1 MALAMTVALTVCLTQ
16 APAPDPILDL
26 DVKERGKGYTL
37 VQLGTDLWYLLI
49 YLLCLSASYFRFL
62 TT

>member
-26 DVKERGKGYTL
+26 DVKERGQGL
-37 VQLGTDLWYLLI
+37 HIG
-49 YLLCLSASYFRFL
+49 SAGN
-62 TT
+62 